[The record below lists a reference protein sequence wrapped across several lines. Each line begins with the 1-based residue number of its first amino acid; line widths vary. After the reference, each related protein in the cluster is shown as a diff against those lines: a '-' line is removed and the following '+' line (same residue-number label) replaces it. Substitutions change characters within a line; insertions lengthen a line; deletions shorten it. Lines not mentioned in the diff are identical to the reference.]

1 MPTATSTFGVNLVGG
16 AVAVHLSSQPQS
28 PHAADWPI
36 AMPARSDGEPVDHK
50 GPACPTVRPMIRHV
64 IKSANQY
71 PVHTL
76 LSHEANVMY
85 RVPPYQREYSWQK
98 AQWEEL
104 FQDLLEAD
112 EAHFL
117 GTIITLNQTT
127 DAVNGGVL
135 EVVDGQQRMT
145 TLTLLL
151 AAIYSVLKEHEG
163 ELDDDTRTDLT
174 NLGRQIV
181 RKSDGHPRVT
191 PQIQANN
198 LADYWT
204 VLHEAGLKVE
214 PAKKPYFAMRRPAKC
229 FNYYRDS
236 IRKLGESEGT
246 GVVKTALRMLQAVQQ
261 AVLVK
266 IEVASHA
273 DAFVLFES
281 LNNRGMPQQP
291 RRWRNQP

>member
-1 MPTATSTFGVNLVGG
+1 
-16 AVAVHLSSQPQS
+16 
-28 PHAADWPI
+28 
-36 AMPARSDGEPVDHK
+36 
-50 GPACPTVRPMIRHV
+50 MIRHV
-64 IKSANQY
+64 IKSASQY

-127 DAVNGGVL
+127 DAVSGGLL

-151 AAIYSVLKEHEG
+151 AAIYSVLREHEA

-181 RKSDGHPRVT
+181 RKTDGQPRVT
-191 PQIQANN
+191 PQVQANN
-198 LADYWT
+198 LADYLT
-204 VLHEAGLKVE
+204 VLHEAGLKVGRPRSLISPCE
-214 PAKKPYFAMRRPAKC
+214 GRRSASMASSGAGASRRTIPAMPHMERP
-229 FNYYRDS
+229 
-236 IRKLGESEGT
+236 
-246 GVVKTALRMLQAVQQ
+246 
-261 AVLVK
+261 
-266 IEVASHA
+266 
-273 DAFVLFES
+273 
-281 LNNRGMPQQP
+281 
-291 RRWRNQP
+291 